1 MVPNGTCVAT
11 RDMAMA
17 NDSSLYA
24 YYTAAV
30 EWSDTNAAC
39 AVIPCNVNPSV
50 RLSSRMAAGLKS
62 HNRPGLPKS
71 D

>member
-30 EWSDTNAAC
+30 EWSHLTQ
-39 AVIPCNVNPSV
+39 VQHVQ
-50 RLSSRMAAGLKS
+50 
-62 HNRPGLPKS
+62 
-71 D
+71 